1 MAIMKNTVF
10 MRNGSIAIVAL
21 VISACSTVRDTT
33 DWIPGVDS
41 NEEVQ
46 VKEQQQVKKV
56 MAKER
61 EDYIDK
67 EAFAPLTQTAS
78 ELDAKISV
86 QISQKYQQSKVV
98 NPEDVGIEVNA
109 GVVTL
114 TGNVNSDDSAISA
127 ISIAKSTRGVTR
139 VVSKLVVIKV
149 RSQQK

>member
-1 MAIMKNTVF
+1 MKNTVF
-10 MRNGSIAIVAL
+10 MRNGSIAIAVL

-46 VKEQQQVKKV
+46 AKQQQQVKKV

-67 EAFAPLTQTAS
+67 AAFAPLTQSAS

-86 QISQKYQQSKVV
+86 QISQKYQQSKMV

-114 TGNVNSDDSAISA
+114 TGNVNSDDSAIHA
-127 ISIAKSTRGVTR
+127 IAIAKSTRGVTR

>member
-1 MAIMKNTVF
+1 MKNTVF
-10 MRNGSIAIVAL
+10 MRNGSIAIAVL

-46 VKEQQQVKKV
+46 AKQQQQVKKV

-67 EAFAPLTQTAS
+67 AAFAPLTQSAS

-86 QISQKYQQSKVV
+86 QISQKYQQSKMV

-114 TGNVNSDDSAISA
+114 TGNVNSDDSAIHA
-127 ISIAKSTRGVTR
+127 IAIAKSTHGVTR